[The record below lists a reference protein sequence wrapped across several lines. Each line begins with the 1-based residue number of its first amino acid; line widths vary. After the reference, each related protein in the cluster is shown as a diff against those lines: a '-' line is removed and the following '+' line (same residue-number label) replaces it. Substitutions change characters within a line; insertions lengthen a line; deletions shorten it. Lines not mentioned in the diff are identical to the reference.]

1 MLHLEFYNETIEPI
15 SGRIFED
22 LLNIIN
28 DDFKEIFPKALDK
41 RKQYFI
47 SCTLID
53 DKLMKKINKQ
63 HRGKDQTTDVISLG
77 YLEKDSFPGNDM
89 AGEIFIS
96 LETAKKQAK
105 ELGHDPLTEI
115 RFLFVHGVLHILG
128 YKHTEEKDF
137 QIMMELANQ
146 ILTLK

>member
-1 MLHLEFYNETIEPI
+1 MLHLEFYNETPEPI
-15 SGRIFED
+15 SGRILEE

-28 DDFKEIFPKALDK
+28 DDFKEIFPKELNK

-47 SCTLID
+47 ACTLIN

-63 HRGKDQTTDVISLG
+63 HRGKDQTTDVVSLG
-77 YLEKDSFPGNDM
+77 YLEEDSFPGNDM

-96 LETAKKQAK
+96 LPTAEKQAK
-105 ELGHDPLTEI
+105 ELGHNLQTEV

-128 YKHTEEKDF
+128 YEHKEEKNF
-137 QIMMELANQ
+137 QIMMDLTNQ
-146 ILTLK
+146 ILSLK